1 VSKIIT
7 TPNPILRK
15 ISKPVVN
22 LDKKNLAI
30 VRDIQDTL
38 SGSDHP
44 RGVGLSGVQIGKT
57 IRVFCV
63 YLPKSGDPDDE
74 KSQPILSTFINPE
87 VVEVSKDKTL
97 GPKKEK
103 PILEGCLSIP
113 GIWGPVWR
121 HSWIRLRYTP
131 FLSKNAGGE
140 GDKFSLAAT
149 ARPKAWQNDQRQNP
163 MRAKPSA
170 AKKISVAKPTEKIF
184 SAFPARV
191 IQHELDHLNGI
202 LFTDHS
208 LRDKLPIY
216 ESRDNGLVEV
226 EII

>member
-1 VSKIIT
+1 M
-7 TPNPILRK
+7 
-15 ISKPVVN
+15 N

-30 VRDIQDTL
+30 VKDIQDTL

-57 IRVFCV
+57 IRVFCM

-87 VVEVSKDKTL
+87 IVEVSKDKSL

-113 GIWGPVWR
+113 GIWGPVHRYEWVTLKWQNLTPSSQKRGARDKFAQPSRTR
-121 HSWIRLRYTP
+121 HSAWPTLHKV
-131 FLSKNAGGE
+131 KNFQ
-140 GDKFSLAAT
+140 DISLDGK
-149 ARPKAWQNDQRQNP
+149 R
-163 MRAKPSA
+163 
-170 AKKISVAKPTEKIF
+170 ISVASVTHTF
-184 SAFPARV
+184 HAFPARV

-208 LRDKLPIY
+208 LREKLPIY
-216 ESRDNGLVEV
+216 ESRDERLVEI